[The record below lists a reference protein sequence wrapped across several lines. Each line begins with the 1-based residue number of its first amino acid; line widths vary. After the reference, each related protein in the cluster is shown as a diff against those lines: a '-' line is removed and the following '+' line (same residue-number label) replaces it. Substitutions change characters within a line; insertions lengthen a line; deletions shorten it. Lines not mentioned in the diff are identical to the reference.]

1 MDKELQKFV
10 NFGKLLKK
18 FNSIKRDLGSIHG
31 EGQFDNDIE
40 HSYRVA
46 MLAWFIVLEYKL
58 KLDVNKVIKYAL
70 VHDFVEV
77 FAGDLSIYKNYNQA
91 TKEKNEHK
99 SLLKLKKDY
108 PNQALVWDIVTEY
121 EKRLDDESKF
131 VYVVEKLEPI
141 IVVLLSEKD
150 HWIKRNVSMEDF
162 IDRKQRKIKDIK
174 TFAQIFNKEMM
185 DYLIKN
191 KNKYFVRSKNVG
203 VKIK

>member
-1 MDKELQKFV
+1 MDNELQKFV

-18 FNSIKRDLGSIHG
+18 FNSIKRDLGSIHSDG
-31 EGQFDNDIE
+31 HFDNDIE

-46 MLAWFIVLEYKL
+46 MLSWFIILEYKL
-58 KLDVNKVIKYAL
+58 KLDVDKVIKYAL

-77 FAGDLSIYKNYNQA
+77 FTGDLSIYKDYNQA

-108 PNQALVWDIVTEY
+108 PKQKHVWNIINEY
-121 EKRLDDESKF
+121 EKRSDDESRF

-191 KNKYFVRSKNVG
+191 KRKFFVKKGR
-203 VKIK
+203 